1 MVPRLSALFSLFL
14 AVLGCRGETA
24 PAPSGPWE
32 VFKGERLVLSVSDGP
47 GPIVST
53 AAPSP
58 GAPPVRHPFLSA
70 SAHAPE
76 EEDALKRI
84 LDASESTA
92 DFLARLKNA
101 GYGVKSRIH

>member
-1 MVPRLSALFSLFL
+1 MPRLPALL
-14 AVLGCRGETA
+14 ALALVFLGCRGGEA
-24 PAPSGPWE
+24 PLAPGPWE
-32 VFKGERLVLSVSDGP
+32 IYKGERLVLTVADGS

-53 AAPSP
+53 AAPPP
-58 GAPPVRHPFLSA
+58 GAPPVHHPFLSA

-92 DFLARLKNA
+92 DFLARLKTA
-101 GYGVKSRIH
+101 GFEVKSRIH

>member
-1 MVPRLSALFSLFL
+1 MPRLPVLLALALALF
-14 AVLGCRGETA
+14 GCRGAE
-24 PAPSGPWE
+24 APSPTGPWE
-32 VFKGERLVLSVSDGP
+32 VFKGERLVLTVSDGP

-84 LDASESTA
+84 LDASETTA

-101 GYGVKSRIH
+101 GYGVNPRVH

>member
-1 MVPRLSALFSLFL
+1 MPRLPVLLALAL
-14 AVLGCRGETA
+14 AVFGCRGETA
-24 PAPSGPWE
+24 PASSGPWE
-32 VFKGERLVLSVSDGP
+32 VFKGERLVLAVSDGA

-53 AAPSP
+53 AAPPP

-92 DFLARLKNA
+92 DFLARLKSA
-101 GYGVKSRIH
+101 GYGVKSRVH

>member
-1 MVPRLSALFSLFL
+1 MSRLPALL
-14 AVLGCRGETA
+14 ALALALVGCRGDGA
-24 PAPSGPWE
+24 PSPSGPWE
-32 VFKGERLVLSVSDGP
+32 IYKGERLVLSVSDGP
-47 GPIVST
+47 GPLVST
-53 AAPSP
+53 AAPPP
-58 GAPPVRHPFLSA
+58 GAPSVRHPFLSA

-92 DFLARLKNA
+92 DFLSRLETA